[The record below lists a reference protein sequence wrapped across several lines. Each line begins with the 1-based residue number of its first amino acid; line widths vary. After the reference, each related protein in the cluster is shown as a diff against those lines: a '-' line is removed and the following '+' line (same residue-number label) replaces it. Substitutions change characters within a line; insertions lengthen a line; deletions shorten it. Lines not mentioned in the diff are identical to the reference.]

1 VSRPGGGTVRVRI
14 YVSGRVQGVWF
25 RESCREQAD
34 AAHVAG
40 FVRNLA
46 DGRVHVEVEGRPAA
60 VSRVVAWCREGP
72 RRARVDT
79 VETAMVEPIGDAGF
93 RVL

>member
-1 VSRPGGGTVRVRI
+1 VTRAADDAVRVRLYI
-14 YVSGRVQGVWF
+14 SGRVQGVWY

-34 AAHVAG
+34 AAKVSG

-72 RRARVDT
+72 PRARVDD
-79 VETAMVEPIGDAGF
+79 VDAAMMEPIGDAGF
-93 RVL
+93 RVQ